1 MHIQGF
7 LYYFSAC
14 KPLSLCLQLHFFM
27 INLILFGPPGSGKG
41 TQAERL
47 KEHFN
52 LLHIS
57 TGDLL
62 RAEIANGSTLGLEAK
77 KFMDAG
83 NLVPDE
89 VVIGML
95 GGAVEEARNK
105 GKQGIIFDGFPR
117 TTAQAKALDS
127 MLLEKGT
134 AVSCVLSLVV
144 DEEELTQRILKRG
157 LTSGRSDDNDVATIR
172 KRVQEYRTKTEPVAD
187 YYSNQDILIEIEG
200 VGSIDTI
207 FNGLLNAVNTM
218 SSKHSDG

>member
-1 MHIQGF
+1 MH
-7 LYYFSAC
+7 
-14 KPLSLCLQLHFFM
+14 LQFILFM

-62 RAEIANGSTLGLEAK
+62 RAEIANGTQLGLEAK

-83 NLVPDE
+83 NLVPDA

-95 GGAVEEARNK
+95 GGAVEEAKAK

-117 TTAQAKALDS
+117 TTAQAEALDK

-134 AVSCVLSLVV
+134 SVSCVLSLVV

-157 LTSGRSDDNDVATIR
+157 LTSGRSDDNDVETIR
-172 KRVQEYRTKTEPVAD
+172 KRVQEYRTKTEPVAG
-187 YYSNQDILIEIEG
+187 YYNNQELLIEIEG
-200 VGSIDTI
+200 VGTIEHI
-207 FNGLLNAVNTM
+207 FNALMQAVNNVA
-218 SSKHSDG
+218 SNHSDN

>member
-1 MHIQGF
+1 
-7 LYYFSAC
+7 
-14 KPLSLCLQLHFFM
+14 M

-47 KEHFN
+47 KVHFN

-62 RAEIANGSTLGLEAK
+62 RAEIANGSALGLEAK
-77 KFMDAG
+77 KFMDTG

-105 GKQGIIFDGFPR
+105 GKKGIIFDGFPR

-134 AVSCVLSLVV
+134 AVCCVLSLVV
-144 DEEELTQRILKRG
+144 EEEELTQRILKRG
-157 LTSGRSDDNDVATIR
+157 LTSGRSDDNDVYTIR

-187 YYSNQDILIEIEG
+187 YYNNQDLLISIEG
-200 VGSIDTI
+200 VGTIDTI
-207 FNGLLNAVNTM
+207 FNGLMAAVNTM